1 MRRGEHGGIFFRL
14 LSLLLFLG
22 FLALLYV
29 ARHPLMRLAGQFWV
43 VDEPAAQSDA
53 LIVLGDDN
61 YAADRAFHA
70 AELYREGIA
79 PVVVASGRMLRQ
91 NVSMADVME
100 RDLESFGVPAA
111 SIVKL
116 THRSENT
123 REEAVEA
130 ARLIQTRGW
139 KRVLVVTSNYHAR
152 RARFIYRR
160 VLPSSVSL
168 RVSGA
173 RDSEFDPSRW
183 WQTRLGQK
191 RFMSELAG
199 YLVARWELR
208 SKPAPQNETA
218 FVISRARSCWPG
230 AGRQA
235 PRDSRF
241 PLPYRIGNT
250 PGLRGS
256 PSEPAHTIVRKIP
269 SSPGC
274 ICRSLVAT
282 EFSVGGKTCGVNL
295 KIQDRRRLPPKFQH
309 RGREWSQ
316 SCEAWRG

>member
-1 MRRGEHGGIFFRL
+1 MRRGDRGGIFFRL
-14 LSLLLFLG
+14 LFLLLFFG

-70 AELYREGIA
+70 AELYREGVA

-100 RDLESFGVPAA
+100 HDLESFGVPATA
-111 SIVKL
+111 IVKL
-116 THRSENT
+116 THRAENT
-123 REEAVEA
+123 REEAVES

-152 RARFIYRR
+152 RARFIYGR

-168 RVSGA
+168 RISSA

-183 WQTRLGQK
+183 WQTRQGQK
-191 RFMSELAG
+191 LFMSELAG

-208 SKPAPQNETA
+208 TKPAPENVTA
-218 FVISRARSCWPG
+218 FVISRARSGCPWACTQSPC
-230 AGRQA
+230 
-235 PRDSRF
+235 DSRSS
-241 PLPYRIGNT
+241 YRI
-250 PGLRGS
+250 
-256 PSEPAHTIVRKIP
+256 
-269 SSPGC
+269 
-274 ICRSLVAT
+274 
-282 EFSVGGKTCGVNL
+282 
-295 KIQDRRRLPPKFQH
+295 
-309 RGREWSQ
+309 
-316 SCEAWRG
+316 